1 MRGAIGAGF
10 LMLAMAGCG
19 GGGPPAPPP
28 PAAPAGTPPQ
38 QAAALFFSLCAEPDP
53 MKTHAEATRLGLRRP
68 SDVPLR
74 EVLHGRAG
82 DVFAVGAR
90 RDAMLMLGETPRQC
104 EIWVNEVAPRDIDPE
119 FTAGLAAM
127 REAGATTSLVNQAE
141 SAAGLTKTYLVITPD
156 RVARLFAVGP
166 NRQDPATFRSVLT
179 STNDPARIADARLQS
194 R

>member
-1 MRGAIGAGF
+1 MRGAIGAGM

-19 GGGPPAPPP
+19 GGPPGAPP

-53 MKTHAEATRLGLRRP
+53 TKTHAEATRQGLRRP
-68 SDVPLR
+68 SDIPLR

-82 DVFAVGAR
+82 DVFAVGAA
-90 RDAMLMLGETPRQC
+90 RDSMLMLGETPRQC

-119 FTAGLAAM
+119 FSAGLARL

-141 SAAGLTKTYLVITPD
+141 SAGGLTKTYLVITPD
-156 RVARLFAVGP
+156 RVARLFAFGP
-166 NRQDPATFRSVLT
+166 NRQDPGTFRSVLT
-179 STNDPARIADARLQS
+179 STNDPARIADARLQA